1 MELDIVLQMFEEAFT
16 TNIGAVM
23 ALMRNTMYIL
33 LTIDFVLS
41 VLMTLLGNGNMLQLL
56 IEKILKYGFW
66 VWFFNLAPSLINTIA
81 DSMALIGAAI
91 GGDASIIQSPSSIM
105 ERCYSLVQ
113 PIWDYATKN
122 SLSVMDLNIGQFC
135 TLSFICVFMFICFMI
150 ITIQACVTYIEFYCV
165 SALAIVLI
173 PFGVNKYTSFL
184 SEKAIGAIPA
194 SAIKIAAL
202 QAVLGVT
209 TQVLNGLVVQVETAD
224 LHSYTML
231 LTACGICTFMC
242 WQVPAMV
249 SGLLAGS
256 PSLTA
261 GTAASN
267 AAAFSSGAYT
277 GAKIA
282 GGAAVK
288 GVKGS
293 IGAARAA
300 SLIKD
305 RLIDK
310 IK

>member
-1 MELDIVLQMFEEAFT
+1 MELDMVLQMFESAFT
-16 TNIGAVM
+16 DNIGAVM
-23 ALMRNTMYIL
+23 ALMRETMYIL

-41 VLMTLLGNGNMLQLL
+41 VLFTLLGNGNMLQLL

-66 VWFFNLAPSLINTIA
+66 VWFFNFAPSLINTIA
-81 DSMALIGAAI
+81 DSMALIGAAT

-105 ERCYSLVQ
+105 ERCYSLIQ

-122 SLSVMDLNIGQFC
+122 SLSLMDLNIAQFC
-135 TLSFICVFMFICFMI
+135 TLSFICVSMFICFVI
-150 ITIQACVTYIEFYCV
+150 ITIQACVTYIEFYAV

-209 TQVLNGLVVQVETAD
+209 TKVLNNLAVQVETAD
-224 LHSYTML
+224 LHSYIIL

-293 IGAARAA
+293 IGAAHAA

>member
-1 MELDIVLQMFEEAFT
+1 MELDMVLQMFESAFT
-16 TNIGAVM
+16 DNIGTVM

-41 VLMTLLGNGNMLQLL
+41 VLFTLLGNGNMLQLL

-66 VWFFNLAPSLINTIA
+66 VWLFNAAPTLINNIA

-105 ERCYSLVQ
+105 ERCYSLIQ

-122 SLSVMDLNIGQFC
+122 SLSIMDLNIAQFC
-135 TLSFICVFMFICFMI
+135 TLSFICVCMFVCFVI
-150 ITIQACVTYIEFYCV
+150 ITIQACVTYIEFYAV

-209 TQVLNGLVVQVETAD
+209 TKVLNNLAVQVETAD
-224 LHSYTML
+224 LHSYIIL

-288 GVKGS
+288 GIKGS

-300 SLIKD
+300 SIIKNN
-305 RLIDK
+305 IVDK
-310 IK
+310 LK

>member
-1 MELDIVLQMFEEAFT
+1 MELDLVLQMFEEAFT
-16 TNIGAVM
+16 SNIGAVM
-23 ALMRNTMYIL
+23 GMVRSTMYIL

-41 VLMTLLGNGNMLQLL
+41 VLMTLLGNGNLLQLL

-66 VWFFNLAPSLINTIA
+66 VWLFNFAPTLINNIA

-105 ERCYSLVQ
+105 ERCYSLIQ
-113 PIWDYATKN
+113 PIWQYATEN
-122 SLSVMDLNIGQFC
+122 SLSLMDLNIGQFC
-135 TLSFICVFMFICFMI
+135 TLCFVIVVMFFCFAI
-150 ITIQACVTYIEFYCV
+150 ITIQACVTYIEFYAV

-194 SAIKIAAL
+194 SAIKMAAL

-209 TQVLNGLVVQVETAD
+209 VQVLNNLTVQVENGN
-224 LHSYTML
+224 LHSFVVL
-231 LTACGICTFMC
+231 LAACGVCTFMS

-305 RLIDK
+305 SLIDK

>member
-1 MELDIVLQMFEEAFT
+1 MELDATLQLFEEAFT
-16 TNIGAVM
+16 GNIGAVM
-23 ALMRNTMYIL
+23 DMVRSTLYIL

-66 VWFFNLAPSLINTIA
+66 VWFFNFAPSLINNIA

-105 ERCYSLVQ
+105 ERCYSLIQ
-113 PIWDYATKN
+113 PIWQYATEN
-122 SLSVMDLNIGQFC
+122 SLSLMDLNIGQFV
-135 TLSFICVFMFICFMI
+135 TLCFVIVFMFICFVI
-150 ITIQACVTYIEFYCV
+150 ITIQACVTYIEFYAV
-165 SALAIVLI
+165 SVLAIVLI

-202 QAVLGVT
+202 QAILGVT
-209 TQVLNGLVVQVETAD
+209 TRVLNNLTVQVENGD
-224 LHSYTML
+224 LHSFTIL
-231 LTACGICTFMC
+231 LTACGICAFIC

-267 AAAFSSGAYT
+267 AAAFSSGAVT
-277 GAKIA
+277 GAKLA
-282 GGAAVK
+282 GGTALKVGK
-288 GVKGS
+288 TS
-293 IGAARAA
+293 LGAAQAA
-300 SLIKD
+300 SMIRGKI
-305 RLIDK
+305 IDK

>member
-1 MELDIVLQMFEEAFT
+1 MELDMVLQMFESAFT
-16 TNIGAVM
+16 DNIGTVM

-41 VLMTLLGNGNMLQLL
+41 VLFTLLGNGNMLQLL

-66 VWFFNLAPSLINTIA
+66 VWFFNFAPSLINTIA

-105 ERCYSLVQ
+105 ERCYSLIQ
-113 PIWDYATKN
+113 PIWQYATEN
-122 SLSVMDLNIGQFC
+122 SLSLMDLNIGQFS
-135 TLSFICVFMFICFMI
+135 TLCFVIVFMFVCFII
-150 ITIQACVTYIEFYCV
+150 ITIQACVTYIEFYAV

-209 TQVLNGLVVQVETAD
+209 TQVLNGLAVQVETAD

-300 SLIKD
+300 SIIKD

>member
-1 MELDIVLQMFEEAFT
+1 MELDATLQLFEEAFT
-16 TNIGAVM
+16 GNIGTVM
-23 ALMRNTMYIL
+23 GMVRSTMYIL

-41 VLMTLLGNGNMLQLL
+41 VLITLLGSGNMLQLL

-81 DSMALIGAAI
+81 DSMALIGAVI

-105 ERCYSLVQ
+105 ERCYSLIQ
-113 PIWDYATKN
+113 PIWDYATQN
-122 SLSVMDLNIGQFC
+122 SLSIMDLNISQFV
-135 TLSFICVFMFICFMI
+135 TLSFICVFIFICFTI
-150 ITIQACVTYIEFYCV
+150 ITIQACVTYIEFYAV
-165 SALAIVLI
+165 SVLAIVLI

-202 QAVLGVT
+202 QAVLGVS
-209 TQVLNGLVVQVETAD
+209 TQVLNGLAVQVESAN
-224 LHSYTML
+224 LHSYTFL
-231 LTACGICTFMC
+231 LGACGICTFIC

-249 SGLLAGS
+249 SGLLADS

-277 GAKIA
+277 GAKIT

-288 GVKGS
+288 GIKGS

-305 RLIDK
+305 SLIDK